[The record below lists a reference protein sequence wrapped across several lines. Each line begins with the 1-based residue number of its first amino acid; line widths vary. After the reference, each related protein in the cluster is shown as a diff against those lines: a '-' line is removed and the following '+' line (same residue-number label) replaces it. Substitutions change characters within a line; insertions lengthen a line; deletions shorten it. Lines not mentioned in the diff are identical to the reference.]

1 MEQITKRDEDEN
13 NDQNMTMN
21 MEGEGRDDDYGL
33 FYNQGTFQKLHSSP
47 VLTVKAYFDFKVLL
61 PKHWSG

>member
-21 MEGEGRDDDYGL
+21 MQGEGSDDDYH
-33 FYNQGTFQKLHSSP
+33 THR
-47 VLTVKAYFDFKVLL
+47 LTKNIKFSQLKYW
-61 PKHWSG
+61 PGP